1 MHSALSLSHTHTHTH
16 THTNHGAGEF
26 SVVPGGFGATACAA
40 VFGCS
45 LEAIPGAPGAFDQCV
60 DQPAPWC
67 SGAPTAASL
76 TNKSSGPLFT
86 AAARVAAPATKCSQP
101 ATCNVFGCSRKTWN
115 GRPSEQC
122 CRTCKSSG
130 GTHHGPD
137 CECIAQSSL
146 ESSLLQSSLQ
156 STETTPDRPT
166 TSYHATNLNVGIWG
180 SRHTFGSAAAS
191 RVGAPAVRSDVT
203 GAFSATKKSACGAQT
218 TPDSKGGWFGGF
230 GGAGVSSSLLFSLS
244 LYCT

>member
-1 MHSALSLSHTHTHTH
+1 MSPVVISHHQRWAPQMCASSLLSPLSFSFSLSPFLSLSPSFSRSFFLSLSLSISLFLSLWGLCSFFLSLSCIALSLSHTHTHTH
-16 THTNHGAGEF
+16 TYTNTYTHTNHGAGGF
-26 SVVPGGFGATACAA
+26 SAVPGGFGATACAA

-45 LEAIPGAPGAFDQCV
+45 LEAIPAAAGAF

-67 SGAPTAASL
+67 SGAPTAGSFSEPAAIFSTFDGRSVCKLLDKL

-115 GRPSEQC
+115 SKPSEQC

-137 CECIAQSSL
+137 CESI
-146 ESSLLQSSLQ
+146 
-156 STETTPDRPT
+156 
-166 TSYHATNLNVGIWG
+166 V
-180 SRHTFGSAAAS
+180 HT
-191 RVGAPAVRSDVT
+191 
-203 GAFSATKKSACGAQT
+203 
-218 TPDSKGGWFGGF
+218 
-230 GGAGVSSSLLFSLS
+230 
-244 LYCT
+244 